1 MWSSLP
7 VGRDIRAVCVHP
19 EDGCPLLQAAEAP
32 AGADGVTSL
41 HLDASL
47 TAVPFY
53 AHMGYTIATRH
64 THRLKDGTEIAAVA
78 MRKTLA

>member
-1 MWSSLP
+1 M
-7 VGRDIRAVCVHP
+7 
-19 EDGCPLLQAAEAP
+19 
-32 AGADGVTSL
+32 TSL
-41 HLDASL
+41 HLDVSL